1 MHGDCALDEAAR
13 RAVLPDSTLQ
23 GSANILVCPNLDSAN
38 IAYNLLKSAAGHNV
52 AIGPILLGCAAPAA
66 CPDLC
71 RDRAAHRQHDGAH
84 GGRGQPGRG
93 IDGGFGAR
101 ADLLILDPMPELV
114 DLRSDTVT
122 RPTAAMRAA
131 MAAAEVG
138 DDVYGDDPT
147 VNRLQA
153 HMAERFGF
161 DCGLFFASGT
171 QSNLAALMAHCGRG
185 DEYLV
190 GQEAHTYRYEQGGAA
205 VLGSIQP
212 QPLENEPDGTISI
225 ERIARAIKSDDPHFA
240 RTRLLALENTFGGR
254 VLSPD
259 YLRSVTGFAHSRG
272 LGTHL
277 DGARVFNAIVKLGID
292 EPAAVAGFDSVSVC
306 LSKGLGAPVGSVLLG
321 SKDLIAS
328 ARRWRKALGGG
339 MRQAGVLAAAGL
351 YALQHHV
358 ERLGEDH
365 DNAAHLAAGLRA
377 IGLTVEPPQTNV
389 VYVQIPES
397 QIDALGGHLGRHGI
411 VVSLAPHTRLV
422 THLDAPRLKVDAAL
436 RAFREFP
443 GWR

>member
-1 MHGDCALDEAAR
+1 
-13 RAVLPDSTLQ
+13 
-23 GSANILVCPNLDSAN
+23 
-38 IAYNLLKSAAGHNV
+38 
-52 AIGPILLGCAAPAA
+52 
-66 CPDLC
+66 
-71 RDRAAHRQHDGAH
+71 
-84 GGRGQPGRG
+84 
-93 IDGGFGAR
+93 
-101 ADLLILDPMPELV
+101 
-114 DLRSDTVT
+114 
-122 RPTAAMRAA
+122 
-131 MAAAEVG
+131 MAAAQVG

-225 ERIARAIKSDDPHFA
+225 ERILRAVKSDDPHFA

-254 VLSPD
+254 VLPAD
-259 YLRSVTGFAHSRG
+259 YLRSVTTFARSRG

-292 EPAAVAGFDSVSVC
+292 ESSAVAGFDSVSVC
-306 LSKGLGAPVGSVLLG
+306 LSKGLGAPVGSVLVG
-321 SKDLIAS
+321 PRDLIAA

-339 MRQAGVLAAAGL
+339 MRQAGILAAAGL
-351 YALQHHV
+351 YALEHHV
-358 ERLGEDH
+358 ERLAEDH

-377 IGLTVEPPQTNV
+377 IGLSVEPPQTNI
-389 VYVQIPES
+389 VYVQIPEPHLG
-397 QIDALGGHLGRHGI
+397 ALGAHLGRHGI
-411 VVSLAPHTRLV
+411 VATLAPHTRLV
-422 THLDAPRLKVDAAL
+422 THLDASRLKIDAAL

-443 GWR
+443 GWS